1 MAYEVDIV
9 NSEGTETV
17 ESVNAVINMPIKTAN
32 QISQNYLEQISTED
46 YYAAEA
52 SLQALT
58 GLVERV
64 LAQEIKPGDADDW
77 HNWAVDIARKDLYD
91 LACDIL
97 DAGLMMFPKNIDLL
111 ADYLQYGISCG
122 RVDNCKNY
130 YKTLTKIPKIRWSWR
145 GYSFAIN
152 YLQFLWERCDS
163 EKEIEKLQREMLDTV
178 KLFRENLG
186 YDEESYRCEADIYK
200 LLHNKKQ
207 EEVVLR
213 MALEELKIAPKCALR
228 LSDIL
233 FDRGDYEEALVQI
246 QRGLKDSMQTQASV
260 NEGYLYYLSGLSK
273 LAMIQRDGNSFP
285 EDIVMDIYTDFD
297 VSLRQEH
304 RAAYMNTMKAKAIV
318 LIGKSGIAVPDTLEE
333 LSYLVS

>member
-1 MAYEVDIV
+1 MSYEVDIV
-9 NSEGTETV
+9 NSEETNNT
-17 ESVNAVINMPIKTAN
+17 ESVDTVINMPIKTAN
-32 QISQNYLEQISTED
+32 QISQNYLDQMSTED

-52 SLQALT
+52 SIQALKV
-58 GLVERV
+58 LVERV

-91 LACDIL
+91 VACDIL

-122 RVDNCKNY
+122 RIDNCKNH

-145 GYSFAIN
+145 GYSFAVS

-163 EKEIEKLQREMLDTV
+163 EKEIEKLQKEMLETV

-186 YDEESYRCEADIYK
+186 YDEESYRCESDIHK
-200 LLHNKKQ
+200 LLHNNKQ
-207 EEVVLR
+207 EEAVLR
-213 MALEELKIAPKCALR
+213 EALKELKIAPKCALR

-233 FDRGDYEEALVQI
+233 FDRGDYEEALIHI
-246 QRGLKDSMQTQASV
+246 QRGIKDSMQTQASV

-273 LAMIQRDGNSFP
+273 LAMVQRDGNNFI
-285 EDIVMDIYTDFD
+285 EDVVLDIYSDFD

-304 RAAYMNTMKAKAIV
+304 RAAYMNTMKAKAIM
-318 LIGKSGIAVPDTLEE
+318 LIGKSGIAVPETLEE